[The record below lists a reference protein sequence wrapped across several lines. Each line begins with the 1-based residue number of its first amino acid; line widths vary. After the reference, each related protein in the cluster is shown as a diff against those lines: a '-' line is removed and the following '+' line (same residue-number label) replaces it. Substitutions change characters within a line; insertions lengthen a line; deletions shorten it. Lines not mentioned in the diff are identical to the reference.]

1 MRNVMRYTTAGL
13 EFFAIF
19 GLFLLA
25 GYLLDRQFATL
36 PGFMLLGGA
45 IGFGAALRRLIREA
59 VEMRRQAERDDDRTG
74 ERGADG

>member
-1 MRNVMRYTTAGL
+1 
-13 EFFAIF
+13 
-19 GLFLLA
+19 
-25 GYLLDRQFATL
+25 L